1 MQDRRAMDPAAAFL
15 ARYEALYARIHGAQI
30 TEGRIAGSDSI
41 LNALARKH
49 SAELQAQRLAT
60 QKAEAT
66 ARAAAADAEA
76 AAKAD
81 AKDEVLKNPQV
92 FRFPVLS

>member
-1 MQDRRAMDPAAAFL
+1 MDPAAAFL

-76 AAKAD
+76 AAGA
-81 AKDEVLKNPQV
+81 AASESAALRSQLQKDHQL
-92 FRFPVLS
+92 LASMS